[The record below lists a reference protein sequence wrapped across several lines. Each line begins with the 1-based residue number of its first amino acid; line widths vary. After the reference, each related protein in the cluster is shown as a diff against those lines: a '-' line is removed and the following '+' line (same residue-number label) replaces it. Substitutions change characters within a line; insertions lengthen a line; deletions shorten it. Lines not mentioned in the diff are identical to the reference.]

1 MPQSTCGGRLCFDI
15 CSHNTTF
22 DNQYASAVG
31 IQASGSVHSGLVQLK
46 LTYGTTKSGG
56 MELLFDQQTSISVT
70 LPSTDRGFS
79 MRELLP
85 WMRDNLLRERP
96 ELFMQGD
103 SV

>member
-1 MPQSTCGGRLCFDI
+1 MNGPIIARERRQTTCLNP
-15 CSHNTTF
+15 H
-22 DNQYASAVG
+22 AVAG
-31 IQASGSVHSGLVQLK
+31 FVLISVHTTPLSTISMQVQLEFRQVAVST
-46 LTYGTTKSGG
+46 LD
-56 MELLFDQQTSISVT
+56 LLFDQQTSISVT